1 MTNSPK
7 IQAIVQEFIGK
18 ISQALAEEGSAAIR
32 SALGGEMPAPSAKR
46 RPGRPPGPSS
56 SSSSAAAAPKAAKRS
71 KGAKRTPE
79 ELESQTKA
87 LLAQIKKNPGQRIEV
102 IGKAIGI
109 TTKDLALPIIK
120 LLENKS
126 ITKKGQRRAT
136 TYFAK

>member
-56 SSSSAAAAPKAAKRS
+56 SSAAAAPKAAKRS

-109 TTKDLALPIIK
+109 STKDLALPIIK